1 MRFSFLK
8 QLISPCEPWM
18 LDPLWALQ
26 GKQLLQGVLMGAE
39 FEPEQPQM
47 DYFVGN
53 RENHAI
59 PQGKNVHVV
68 NLTGFMLRDDGDC
81 GQLGTRSLAAQLTKA
96 DAEKKVIG
104 HILYVDSGGGRADS
118 IPDLAEAIQR
128 CSKPVVAF
136 CDGCMCS
143 AALYAASYCRNIIAH
158 REDDRVGSIGT
169 VVEFENYP
177 KFEKLQNGQ
186 VHVRVYADSSTE
198 KNDEMEKALE
208 GDFQLL
214 KERILN
220 PSAEK
225 FRADIRTNRA
235 NVNESHLTG
244 RAYQASEVVGSLVDS
259 IGDFASAIEKVI
271 SLSNLNIQKMEG
283 LENIQSLPS
292 CRDLQSVDGTV
303 TLNGDQLN
311 EIDSALGNQ
320 AVNDELTQARAN
332 VATLTEER
340 DSLRTQVTERDNRI
354 SELQGT
360 IDQLNARPNPAA
372 NPSHNGNHI
381 VEAGDNDNPEEYCKN
396 LIREINGY

>member
-39 FEPEQPQM
+39 FETEQPQM

-143 AALYAASYCRNIIAH
+143 AALYAASYCQSIIAH

-169 VVEFENYP
+169 VVEFADYP

-214 KERILN
+214 KDRILN

-225 FRADIRTNRA
+225 FRSEIRKNRA
-235 NVNESHLTG
+235 NVSESHLTG

-271 SLSNLNIQKMEG
+271 SMSNSNIIKMEG
-283 LENIQSLPS
+283 LERIQSVES
-292 CRDLQSVDGTV
+292 CHDLESVDGYV
-303 TLNGDQLN
+303 CLN
-311 EIDSALGNQ
+311 EQQLADIDNAMAQIDEIETVRENLSQAEAEKTRLEGENAALVTKVSEKD
-320 AVNDELTQARAN
+320 AEIARLKASLAARAHQPLSN
-332 VATLTEER
+332 AVRNGGHENP
-340 DSLRTQVTERDNRI
+340 VDN
-354 SELQGT
+354 S
-360 IDQLNARPNPAA
+360 NPQ
-372 NPSHNGNHI
+372 
-381 VEAGDNDNPEEYCKN
+381 EFCQK
-396 LIREINGY
+396 LINR